1 MGSGHASKLRS
12 MWLHTYARTDST
24 ARKGGVYDSTDGRY
38 HHEWSDSW
46 CGERIEQMRFG
57 VCASFQEVA
66 TLETMPFDFLEENVQ
81 QFLIPER
88 PQADFEALL
97 REARR
102 LPVPI
107 ETAYAFLPGDLNL
120 VATPQQQV
128 DTVRLERYVKT
139 ALQRAEQVGIRVIGF
154 GSAVARSCPEGY
166 DHDDALQQIEEHL
179 ATWNA
184 WAGEYGIQI
193 PMEPMAYEVTNVV
206 NTIAEGGALI
216 SRIATTGARLLADT
230 YHMGRNHED
239 PETLLPVGP
248 LLGHVH
254 VAELGLIQTLV
265 TPGAS

>member
-1 MGSGHASKLRS
+1 
-12 MWLHTYARTDST
+12 
-24 ARKGGVYDSTDGRY
+24 
-38 HHEWSDSW
+38 
-46 CGERIEQMRFG
+46 MRFG

-120 VATPQQQV
+120 IATPQQQV

-154 GSAVARSCPEGY
+154 GSAIARSCPEGY
-166 DHDDALQQIEEHL
+166 DHDDALQQIEDHL

-193 PMEPMAYEVTNVV
+193 PMEPMAYEVTNMV
-206 NTIAEGGALI
+206 NTITEGGALI

-254 VAELGLIQTLV
+254 VAELQGRTA
-265 TPGAS
+265 PGQHGEDFRPYFSVLHQAGYDQRIVIECHWHNIAAEVDTALAVLREQWAASTS